1 MSDYRPALWP
11 PFSLHIRVAD
21 LELIAVDDSHIQALS
36 AVTYEDFYGPEKP
49 EHAFLWLEGSPVESA
64 KFRWANRVS
73 MSPVEW
79 SLDLAALRADE
90 IVGAIDLRTTNFAE
104 TRSVETGSFVFYR
117 HQGHGIGTLMR
128 HAVAVYAFDYLG
140 ATELTTAW
148 AKTNPASG
156 AVSRKLGYEITGETR
171 GPGGMLC
178 DAATLTPAT
187 YRRDPQVTVTGHTEE
202 LQRLLVG

>member
-11 PFSLHIRVAD
+11 PFSLRIRVAD

-49 EHAFLWLEGSPVESA
+49 DHAFLWLEGTPLESA

-73 MSPVEW
+73 MSPAEW
-79 SLDLAALRADE
+79 SLDLVALRGDE

-104 TRSVETGSFVFYR
+104 TRSVETGSFVFYQY
-117 HQGHGIGTLMR
+117 QGHGIGTLMR
-128 HAVAVYAFDYLG
+128 HAVAVY
-140 ATELTTAW
+140 TELTTAW

-156 AVSRKLGYEITGETR
+156 AVSHKLGYEITGETR
-171 GPGGMLC
+171 GPSGMLC

-187 YRRDPQVTVTGHTEE
+187 YRRDPQVTITGHTEE